1 MRFTIATIA
10 LYASLAAAAVQ
21 NGADSTVY
29 QTDEVTVI
37 SCAPTVTDCPG
48 RQTSTPAAGVE
59 PTTTPAGVEPT
70 TTPAGVEP
78 TGSPAPSG
86 PVPSG
91 PASSGWSSVPAPP
104 AVTPSTGA
112 PQPPAVTP
120 VQSYSMTTFTSCVP
134 TVITSQVPV
143 PSTPGGGSPR
153 RPRLRCGTS
162 PVSPS
167 GTPAFNGA
175 GALSGSLT
183 FAGAAAAAAFFL
195 A

>member
-1 MRFTIATIA
+1 MRFSTATIA
-10 LYASLAAAAVQ
+10 LFASLAAAAVQ

-37 SCAPTVTDCPG
+37 SCAASVTDCPG
-48 RQTSTPAAGVE
+48 RTSTPAAGVE

-70 TTPAGVEP
+70 TTPVGVEP
-78 TGSPAPSG
+78 TTGAPSG
-86 PVPSG
+86 PAG
-91 PASSGWSSVPAPP
+91 GNPP
-104 AVTPSTGA
+104 CLLRPC
-112 PQPPAVTP
+112 PQL
-120 VQSYSMTTFTSCVP
+120 SYSLTTFTSCIP

-143 PSTPGGGSPR
+143 SSAPGGGSPVG
-153 RPRLRCGTS
+153 PGSGGVPHVPSSSAAVPSGTS

-175 GALSGSLT
+175 GAVSGSLT
-183 FAGAAAAAAFFL
+183 FAGVAAAAAFFL